1 LLEFLENKVVIID
14 IFIKNI
20 GAGGTPAIPNIES
33 KDSTFKEFILVIACK
48 EFK

>member
-1 LLEFLENKVVIID
+1 VVIID